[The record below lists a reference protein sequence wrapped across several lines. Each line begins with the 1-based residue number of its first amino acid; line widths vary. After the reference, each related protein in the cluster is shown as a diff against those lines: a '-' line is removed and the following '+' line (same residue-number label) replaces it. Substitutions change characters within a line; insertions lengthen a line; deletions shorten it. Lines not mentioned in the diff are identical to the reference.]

1 MKSPEMEDLSVL
13 SAGEIEIISF
23 SQDPTRT
30 TPDRTMENPTC
41 EYDSTE
47 HQDHHQL
54 VQSRLHGPRAE
65 RPQEAGSEAEQF
77 QQVQHPH
84 PALPRPRF
92 VSL

>member
-1 MKSPEMEDLSVL
+1 MKRPEMEDISVL
-13 SAGEIEIISF
+13 SAGEIKIISF

-30 TPDRTMENPTC
+30 TPDRTMGDPTC

-47 HQDHHQL
+47 YQDHHPL
-54 VQSRLHGPRAE
+54 VQSGLHGPRAE

-84 PALPRPRF
+84 PAIPRTRF